1 MAYDKPFENKAPYG
15 SLRATKS
22 KTNPKQP
29 DYYGSLAIDVS
40 QVDIVD
46 GVIQLTLSGWKKESP
61 TDGSTF
67 LSLQASKPW
76 VPDGDKKPARPSAP
90 ADMEDDFPF

>member
-1 MAYDKPFENKAPYG
+1 MAYDTPFVNKPPYG
-15 SLRATKS
+15 SLKAAKA

-29 DYYGSLAIDVS
+29 DYYGGLAIDVS
-40 QVDIVD
+40 QFDIVD
-46 GVIQLTLSGWKKESP
+46 GVIQLSLSGWKKPSP

-76 VPDGDKKPARPSAP
+76 VPDGMPAP
-90 ADMEDDFPF
+90 APKPVEEDPF

>member
-1 MAYDKPFENKAPYG
+1 MAYDTPFINKPPYG
-15 SLRATKS
+15 SLKAVKA
-22 KTNPKQP
+22 KTNPKSP
-29 DYYGSLAIDVS
+29 DYYGKLAIDVS
-40 QVDIVD
+40 QFDIVD
-46 GVIQLTLSGWKKESP
+46 GVIHLSLSGWKKESL

-76 VPDGDKKPARPSAP
+76 VPDEQKKRLSAP